1 MKLCQSIQA
10 TLRSAIETG
19 ERGGEGEGLRE
30 DESQI
35 FSCCSDMIAG

>member
-10 TLRSAIETG
+10 TLRSAIEAG
-19 ERGGEGEGLRE
+19 EREEGLRE